1 MKKEIIGLCTM
12 LIVPVLTWAQLP
24 YRFWKVIDLDALQE
38 PTLVA
43 VALDCDIY
51 EVTQDNYA
59 DVRVV
64 DGDGVEV
71 AYLLDPWDFQFEANL
86 PEKHL
91 YTGRHYNVARFEVVQ
106 SQNGR
111 ETQVLVRSRRE
122 PWTALILEVGE
133 CNFRRSARVEAT
145 GSGRGILVKGELSC
159 LHLGGIRQERLQLSF
174 PEQRCAQYRVVIEN
188 ENSPPLK
195 VKGVRALGNVHRLFF
210 IAEPGKS
217 YRLYYGGR
225 MEERPRYDAFAI
237 EEALRLGLI
246 PNLARLGE
254 QLVNE
259 NYAERRQSWLWNR
272 WSWSKMGLL
281 LLAVLAVLLCW
292 SLYYTA
298 KRMRW
303 SLRDE

>member
-1 MKKEIIGLCTM
+1 M
-12 LIVPVLTWAQLP
+12 LILPVLVWAQLP
-24 YRFWKVIDLDALQE
+24 YRFCKVIDLDSLQE

-43 VALDCDIY
+43 VALDSDIY
-51 EVTQDNYA
+51 EVTQENYA
-59 DVRVV
+59 DVRIV

-71 AYLLDPWDFQFEANL
+71 AYLLDPLDFQSGANL

-91 YTGRHYNVARFEVVQ
+91 YTGRHYNVAGFEVVQ

-111 ETQVLVRSRRE
+111 ETQVLVQSRRE

-133 CNFRRSARVEAT
+133 CNFRRSARVEAV
-145 GSGRGILVKGELSC
+145 GSGRRILVKGELSC
-159 LHLGGIRQERLQLSF
+159 LHLGGIRKERMELSF
-174 PEQRCAQYRVVIEN
+174 PEQRCAQYRVIIEN
-188 ENSPPLK
+188 EGSPPLK

-237 EEALRLGLI
+237 EEASRHGLVLK
-246 PNLARLGE
+246 LARLGE
-254 QLVNE
+254 QVVNE
-259 NYAERRQSWLWNR
+259 NYVEPPRFWFRNR
-272 WSWSKMGLL
+272 WSWSQMGLL
-281 LLAVLAVLLCW
+281 FLAVLAVLLCW

-298 KRMRW
+298 KRVRW
-303 SLRDE
+303 SSAGQKGNG